1 MPSFRITR
9 PHFYFYAEGSLLLN
23 LSNVQVIEE
32 KVRRMK
38 NDHPLRLYANRKYYY
53 MFLNFVVY

>member
-38 NDHPLRLYANRKYYY
+38 NDHPLRL
-53 MFLNFVVY
+53 